1 MIGPRMVGPCKMVAR
16 MRLISPTTRLRPDR
30 VALLAFVLITLA
42 LVALALRPALHMVS
56 INYNEG
62 WSAYHVRNML
72 AGLGLYW
79 PADAWVV
86 NNYPPLSF
94 LIVGAIARLG
104 FDPLMAQRALS
115 VAAFAACIVLVG
127 LIILRTERDRFAA
140 IAAATCLAA
149 TIAVNFE
156 GALGQADPNML
167 AEAVMLAGLW
177 LLVRRPDTASAQIG
191 AALVMGVALFI
202 KHNIITLPVSVALWL
217 LVHDRR
223 AALRFAVTGVLV
235 GAIGLGASGLA
246 YGRDFWTSLATPR
259 PWLLVSGMQRAM
271 LFLAPLKPF
280 ALFGL
285 LAAVIPA
292 GRGARLFALNLAI
305 AAPLAVVQLL
315 GRGTGVNILFE
326 TIVAGALCAGVVV
339 ARLPAL
345 LGGGW
350 ARLALIAALGFT
362 AWFSPEVTRFEK
374 MLGSTDLMRQVGE
387 TRAAVDMLRAA
398 GEPVLCE
405 KLVLCYWAGRA
416 EVMEPFNYGQKV
428 MTGHMDQ
435 APLVTRIAA
444 GEFKAIAIEGSA
456 DNHGG
461 SLYFAPMWD
470 AVLARYRQLPGDFG
484 KTSLFVPR

>member
-1 MIGPRMVGPCKMVAR
+1 MVGPSKTVAC
-16 MRLISPTTRLRPDR
+16 MGLISPTTRLRLDR
-30 VALLAFVLITLA
+30 AALLAFVLITLA
-42 LVALALRPALHMVS
+42 FVALALRPALHMVS
-56 INYNEG
+56 VNYNEG

-72 AGLGLYW
+72 DGLGLYW
-79 PADAWVV
+79 PADAWIV

-115 VAAFAACIVLVG
+115 VAAFAACTLFVG

-149 TIAVNFE
+149 TITVNFE

-177 LLVRRPDTASAQIG
+177 CLLRRPDAASAQIG
-191 AALVMGVALFI
+191 AALVMGVALLI

-223 AALRFAVTGVLV
+223 AALRFAVTGLLV
-235 GAIGLGASGLA
+235 GASGLGVSGLV
-246 YGRDFWTSLATPR
+246 YGRDFWTSMTTPR
-259 PWLLVSGMQRAM
+259 PWLLVSGIQRAM
-271 LFLAPLKPF
+271 LFLPPLKSF

-292 GRGARLFALNLAI
+292 GRGARLFALNMAI

-315 GRGTGVNILFE
+315 GRGTGTNILYE
-326 TIVAGALCAGVVV
+326 ITVAGALCVGVVV

-345 LGGGW
+345 IGGRW
-350 ARLALIAALGFT
+350 ARLALVAGIGFT
-362 AWFSPEVTRFEK
+362 AWFSPEVTRFHK
-374 MLGSTDLMRQVGE
+374 MLGSADLARQISE
-387 TRAAVDMLRAA
+387 TAAAVDVLRAV

-405 KLVLCYWAGRA
+405 KLVLCYWAGRM
-416 EVMEPFNYGQKV
+416 EVIEPFNYGQKV
-428 MTGHMDQ
+428 LTGHMDQ
-435 APLVTRIAA
+435 APLVQRIAA
-444 GEFKAIAIEGSA
+444 GEFQAIAMEGSA
-456 DNHGG
+456 DSHRA
-461 SLYFAPMWD
+461 SLYFAPVWD

-484 KTSLFVPR
+484 KTSVFVPR